1 MQYRN
6 DSNGKPL
13 SILGYGCMRFSRSG
27 GKIDL
32 EKAEKEVLLAIEKG
46 VNYFDTAY
54 MYPGSEAALGEILA
68 RNKCRDK
75 VSIATKL
82 PLFRIRSL
90 EGIEKT
96 FNESLKRLQTDHVD
110 YYLMHMMNDVATW
123 EYLVS
128 LGITDWIAEK
138 KKSGQIR
145 RIGFSFHGNSENF
158 SRLIDAYDWEFCQIQ
173 YNYLDENSQA
183 GTKGLKYAASKGL
196 HVIVMGPL
204 RGGRLAD
211 QLPKKALELIAKD
224 EKKRTATDLAFLWL
238 WNQPE
243 VTCVLSGMNSLQMVE
258 ENTKAAD
265 AAQAGS
271 FDDYG
276 QQLIADVRAEIMH
289 STKVLCTGCGYCM
302 PCPQGVD
309 IPLAFQCYNML
320 YSNKKGIKQEYMQ
333 ATALRKEQISIAKC
347 TSCGQCESHCPQTL
361 EIRKELK
368 NAASQLEGFTFKLA
382 SWAVKVL
389 KIY

>member
-6 DSNGKPL
+6 DSKGNAL
-13 SILGYGCMRFSRSG
+13 SILGFGCMRFTKSG

-32 EKAEKEVLLAIEKG
+32 DKAEGEVLLAIERG

-75 VSIATKL
+75 INIATKL

-96 FNESLKRLQTDHVD
+96 FSESLKRLQTDHVD

-123 EYLVS
+123 ERLVS
-128 LGITDWIAEK
+128 LGIKDWIAEK

-145 RIGFSFHGNSENF
+145 QIGFSFHGNSENF
-158 SRLIDAYDWEFCQIQ
+158 ARLIDAYDWEFCQIQ

-183 GTKGLKYAASKGL
+183 GTKGLKYASAKGL
-196 HVIVMGPL
+196 PVVVMGPL
-204 RGGRLAD
+204 RGGRLID

-224 EKKRTATDLAFLWL
+224 EKKRSATDLAFLWL

-243 VTCVLSGMNSLQMVE
+243 VTVVLSGMNSPAMVE

-265 AAQAGS
+265 AAKAGG
-271 FDDYG
+271 FDEYDYN
-276 QQLIADVRAEIMH
+276 LIDGVRKEIMH
-289 STKVLCTGCGYCM
+289 STKVVCTGCRYCM

-320 YSNKKGIKQEYMQ
+320 YSNKKGVKMEYMQ
-333 ATALRKEQISIAKC
+333 ATALRKEQISIGKC
-347 TSCGQCESHCPQTL
+347 VDCGKCEEHCPQTL

-368 NAASQLEGFTFKLA
+368 NAARQLEGGVFKFV
-382 SWAVKVL
+382 SWMVRALRV
-389 KIY
+389 Y

>member
-6 DSNGKPL
+6 DKQSKTL
-13 SILGYGCMRFSRSG
+13 SILGLGCMRFVKNG

-32 EKAEKEVLLAIEKG
+32 ELAEKVVLRAIEQG
-46 VNYFDTAY
+46 INYFDTAY

-68 RNKCRDK
+68 RNKCREQIN
-75 VSIATKL
+75 IATKL

-96 FNESLKRLQTDHVD
+96 FNESLKRLQTDYID

-123 EYLVS
+123 EHLVS

-145 RIGFSFHGNSENF
+145 QIGFSFHGNSENF

-183 GTKGLKYAASKGL
+183 GTKGLKYAHAKGL
-196 HVIVMGPL
+196 PVVVMGPL

-211 QLPKKALELIAKD
+211 QLPKKAIELIEKD
-224 EKKRTATDLAFLWL
+224 EKKRSATDLAFLWL

-243 VTCVLSGMNSLQMVE
+243 VTVVLSGMNSLQMVD

-265 AAQAGS
+265 EAKADG
-271 FDDYG
+271 FDEYD
-276 QQLIADVRAEIMH
+276 QQLIAGIRAEIMH
-289 STKVLCTGCGYCM
+289 STKVVCTGCRYCM

-320 YSNKKGIKQEYMQ
+320 YSNKKGIKMEYMQ
-333 ATALRKEQISIAKC
+333 ATALRKEQISISKC
-347 TSCGQCESHCPQTL
+347 SSCGKCEGHCPQTL
-361 EIRKELK
+361 PIRKELK
-368 NAASQLEGFTFKLA
+368 NAAKRLEGFTFKLV
-382 SWAVKVL
+382 SWAVRVL